1 MSLSS
6 AMSTAQ
12 SIFNNTGTQSS
23 VVAKNIQNAQNPNYV
38 RRSAVYV
45 TGGAGALVVGIERA
59 QNLSLQRQTIESTS
73 FATGQRTVL
82 TGLTEIKSLLGGND
96 YENSPEVRL
105 RALFNNLNAYA
116 ATPNDA
122 TVGATVVS
130 SAQDV
135 VNTLNTTSKELQA
148 IRKRADE
155 QIKEDVD
162 TLNNLL
168 KQFEAANNKVKS
180 ATAVGGDPN
189 DALDERDTVL
199 KQISEIVG
207 VTSYVR
213 ENNDMVLYTSEGTTL
228 FETVPRAVTFQPIPA
243 YGASTT
249 GNSIYIDG
257 VPMKAGVGADTSAK
271 GSLQGLLQ
279 LRDEIAPQFQTQLDE
294 IARGVIVAFAET
306 GPDGTLPPLPGLF
319 TWDGT
324 GIPAAGT
331 IEPGLASRIKVNPA
345 VVPPAGNP
353 TLLRDGGI
361 NDIDTDPATPNPY
374 IVNRDGASGFSDLL
388 DKYYKAMDGAIPF
401 DPATG
406 IGGNKDLFSFAADSV
421 GWLEQLRSSAT
432 VADETKTAM
441 LSRAM
446 DAYSSQTGVNLDEEM
461 SLLLDIEQSY
471 KAAAKLMAAVDEMLR
486 ALMEAA

>member
-1 MSLSS
+1 
-6 AMSTAQ
+6 MSTAQ

-122 TVGATVVS
+122 TVGTTVVS

-228 FETVPRAVTFQPIPA
+228 FETMPRAVTFTPTNTYDA
-243 YGASTT
+243 ATT
-249 GNSIYIDG
+249 GNGIYIDG
-257 VPMKAGVGADTSAK
+257 APMKAGVGADTSAK

-306 GPDGTLPPLPGLF
+306 GPDGTLTPLTGLF
-319 TWDGT
+319 TYKDSFGVQQT
-324 GIPAAGT
+324 AIPASGA
-331 IEPGLASRIKVNPA
+331 IVPGLASRIFVNPA